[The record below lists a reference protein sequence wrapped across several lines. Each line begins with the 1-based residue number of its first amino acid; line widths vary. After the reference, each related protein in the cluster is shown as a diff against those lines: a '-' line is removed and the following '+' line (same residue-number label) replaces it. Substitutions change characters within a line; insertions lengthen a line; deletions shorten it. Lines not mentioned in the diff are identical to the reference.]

1 MNFLRPSVS
10 SFTMPSKTQAVIAA
24 VADSLFGTTF
34 RMQNVIHK
42 RRRIE
47 QPFLNHLPAFCI
59 KEFVKQLRSILLT
72 KSFSHCLRFSLSA
85 TRDSARDTQ
94 VASTGPTMLSASS
107 SDSGASFCQLRSSMF
122 RRRYP
127 PPPIFMAHFAFW
139 ALISLYGRMRHW

>member
-24 VADSLFGTTF
+24 VADSLVGTTF

-107 SDSGASFCQLRSSMF
+107 SDFRGQLLPTAKFDVSEAVPAAANLHGTLRF
-122 RRRYP
+122 LGVVY
-127 PPPIFMAHFAFW
+127 
-139 ALISLYGRMRHW
+139 LCTEE